1 MLIQQYAVSKRRVS
15 ALWNAKI
22 MQIVNLYFD
31 SIIIQLGMLGVT
43 VLSCTWYIVGTYTKY
58 GQSNAIEIFFFCVFF
73 FDYSMSVTA
82 MQRKF
87 DYIFS
92 AIGFYDLMSMVP
104 ILSLTSSLDPKNM
117 LPSSASWLGYLRFL
131 RILNIFHLVRR
142 RNSFQPTDPLKA
154 ASIAVDLSEVTYQIG
169 ILFVNILVF
178 VLVSAGVIF
187 SLTLFEE
194 DAFSVP
200 FDGAMT
206 WFDSFYFTVVTAT
219 TVGKAMNTSR

>member
-1 MLIQQYAVSKRRVS
+1 MLIQQYAVSKQRVS

-31 SIIIQLGMLGVT
+31 SIVIQLGMLGVT
-43 VLSCTWYIVGTYTKY
+43 ILSCAWYIAGTYTTF
-58 GQSNAIEIFFFCVFF
+58 GQSNAVEIFFFGVFF

-104 ILSLTSSLDPKNM
+104 IFSLISSLDPKNM
-117 LPSSASWLGYLRFL
+117 LPSSASWLGYVRFL
-131 RILNIFHLVRR
+131 RILNIFHLIRR
-142 RNSFQPTDPLKA
+142 RNSFRPTDRHKA

-187 SLTLFEE
+187 SLTLFED
-194 DAFSVP
+194 DAFNVP
-200 FDGAMT
+200 FEGAMT

-219 TVGKAMNTSR
+219 TVGMIINE